1 LRWRPDSYERVR
13 VRGRLKAE
21 QHRASRVWPRI
32 VRDLLRDLSVFG
44 TARTLQG

>member
-1 LRWRPDSYERVR
+1 
-13 VRGRLKAE
+13 
-21 QHRASRVWPRI
+21 VWPRI